1 MDIATFI
8 TNYREAFGAQA
19 PLPLLFAYSDTP
31 LATTAKV
38 GGCFFKQ
45 LDTARRG
52 TPVSL
57 NADNIGCGGGRFYT
71 GFAPMG
77 EHIPT
82 FVSLKERYKQ
92 TPDMV
97 LDYTRQLSIQEA
109 PKAYLNFVR
118 IDQAESFDGME
129 GLFFYATPDI
139 LSGLCAW
146 AFYDC
151 NEPDAVCTPFGSGC
165 GTTIATAVR
174 ENRRQGYR
182 TFIGLFDPSV
192 RPYVGADELSF
203 VIPASR
209 FRTMYETMR
218 STCLFGTNAWS
229 KVKARIEPDTAQ

>member
-31 LATTAKV
+31 LTTTAKV

-45 LDTARRG
+45 LDSARRG

-57 NADNIGCGGGRFYT
+57 NADNIG
-71 GFAPMG
+71 

-82 FVSLKERYKQ
+82 FGSLKPRYNP

-97 LDYTRQLSIQEA
+97 LDYTRQLSIQAA

-192 RPYVGADELSF
+192 RPYVGADELGF

>member
-1 MDIATFI
+1 MTKSGDTGHGARLHPSALHPGSPKGLPELCPHRPG
-8 TNYREAFGAQA
+8 RE
-19 PLPLLFAYSDTP
+19 
-31 LATTAKV
+31 
-38 GGCFFKQ
+38 
-45 LDTARRG
+45 
-52 TPVSL
+52 
-57 NADNIGCGGGRFYT
+57 
-71 GFAPMG
+71 
-77 EHIPT
+77 
-82 FVSLKERYKQ
+82 
-92 TPDMV
+92 
-97 LDYTRQLSIQEA
+97 
-109 PKAYLNFVR
+109 
-118 IDQAESFDGME
+118 
-129 GLFFYATPDI
+129 LFFYATPDI

-192 RPYVGADELSF
+192 RPYVGADELGF

>member
-31 LATTAKV
+31 LATTGKV

-45 LDTARRG
+45 LNTARRG
-52 TPVSL
+52 ILVSL

-97 LDYTRQLSIQEA
+97 LDYTRQLSIEAA